1 MWGRAGNGL
10 LDRPIAELP
19 EGSVS
24 EFWSLWYKLFEQDY
38 GIVRSFP
45 GEVFYRATN
54 NNFIGREC
62 IHTLIA
68 TLQGKIYKVLFR
80 FISPSTPEY
89 ESFREDAVAYLVDK
103 FGEPSKVRRLSDFQ
117 SIAIWDGDFGNVILD
132 WDMLGTSIIFT
143 SSALRPKK
151 PSWLKRFFG
160 SE

>member
-1 MWGRAGNGL
+1 MEGINEYV

-19 EGSVS
+19 EGSVQ
-24 EFWSLWYKLFEQDY
+24 EFSNWNYESFEQDY

-68 TLQGKIYKVLFR
+68 AVQGKIYKVLFR

-89 ESFREDAVAYLVDK
+89 EAFREGAIAYLVDK
-103 FGEPSKVRRLSDFQ
+103 FGEPSEARRLSEFHK
-117 SIAIWDGDFGNVILD
+117 IAIWDGDFGNVILD
-132 WDMLGTSIIFT
+132 GDMLGTSIIFT

-151 PSWLKRFFG
+151 RSILKRLFG
-160 SE
+160 S